1 MTTSSN
7 SRVFLLL
14 FLATLAAF
22 GPFVTDFYLPT
33 LPEQTTDFHT
43 SPAMVQLG
51 LSNIMWGLAAGQLLV
66 GPISDR
72 RGRKKPLFWCLVL
85 FAVTTAVAAAA
96 TEIHVFLVMRFFEG
110 LGAAGAIV
118 LSRSI
123 AADRYTGREL
133 GSFMGVMGA
142 IQGIAPITAPMLG
155 ALIADAA
162 GWRGI
167 FWILFGTGV
176 VLAFI
181 TLFVFVETL
190 PRSRINS
197 AERSSN
203 GTQRESIRE
212 SSAKLIA
219 DPVFCGIVF
228 QQLLASGI
236 LFGHISSSPFIFRGH
251 FDLSPELYGLTFG
264 LLALGITAG
273 AVISSRIDPLKALGV
288 GAVGMLVCAVFVAV
302 CFITNLSLW
311 AVLPFYFLLMA
322 FLGLTLPAAMTAA
335 LTLHRQRAGFA
346 AAVIGSVGFVGG
358 GLVAPLTAIGEVTR
372 TASIIFVVCGVLL
385 VLISF
390 WLNRRMKLSLSFKH
404 KIPTVKQPGACSTDE
419 ESQAPYCINDIC
431 QSKHSVLQQTC
442 RQRISFK

>member
-1 MTTSSN
+1 M
-7 SRVFLLL
+7 
-14 FLATLAAF
+14 
-22 GPFVTDFYLPT
+22 
-33 LPEQTTDFHT
+33 
-43 SPAMVQLG
+43 
-51 LSNIMWGLAAGQLLV
+51 GLAAGQLLV

-142 IQGIAPITAPMLG
+142 IQGIAPVTAPMLG

-167 FWILFGTGV
+167 FWILFGMGV

-197 AERSSN
+197 AQRSSN

-288 GAVGMLVCAVFVAV
+288 GAVGMLVCAVLVAV

-346 AAVIGSVGFVGG
+346 AAVIGSVRFVGG

-390 WLNRRMKLSLSFKH
+390 WLNRRMKL
-404 KIPTVKQPGACSTDE
+404 IRGDE
-419 ESQAPYCINDIC
+419 L
-431 QSKHSVLQQTC
+431 KL
-442 RQRISFK
+442 

>member
-1 MTTSSN
+1 MTASSN
-7 SRVFLLL
+7 SRIFLLL

-72 RGRKKPLFWCLVL
+72 RGRKKPLLWCLVL

-190 PRSRINS
+190 PRSRIKS
-197 AERSSN
+197 AERSSS
-203 GTQRESIRE
+203 GTERESIRE

-273 AVISSRIDPLKALGV
+273 AVISSRIDPLKALGI
-288 GAVGMLVCAVFVAV
+288 GAVGMLVCAVLVAV
-302 CFITNLSLW
+302 CFTTNLSLW
-311 AVLPFYFLLMA
+311 AVLPFYFFLMA

-390 WLNRRMKLSLSFKH
+390 WLNRRMKL
-404 KIPTVKQPGACSTDE
+404 IRGDE
-419 ESQAPYCINDIC
+419 L
-431 QSKHSVLQQTC
+431 KL
-442 RQRISFK
+442 

>member
-1 MTTSSN
+1 MTASSN
-7 SRVFLLL
+7 SRIFLLL

-33 LPEQTTDFHT
+33 LPEQTTDFNT

-142 IQGIAPITAPMLG
+142 IQGIAPVTAPMLG

-167 FWILFGTGV
+167 FWILFGMGV

-197 AERSSN
+197 AQRSSN

-288 GAVGMLVCAVFVAV
+288 GAVGMLVCAVLVAV

-322 FLGLTLPAAMTAA
+322 FLGLTLSAAMTAA

-390 WLNRRMKLSLSFKH
+390 WLNRRMKL
-404 KIPTVKQPGACSTDE
+404 IRGDE
-419 ESQAPYCINDIC
+419 L
-431 QSKHSVLQQTC
+431 KL
-442 RQRISFK
+442 

>member
-197 AERSSN
+197 VERSSN

-273 AVISSRIDPLKALGV
+273 AV
-288 GAVGMLVCAVFVAV
+288 GMLVCAVFVAV

-322 FLGLTLPAAMTAA
+322 FLGLTRPAAMTAA

-390 WLNRRMKLSLSFKH
+390 WLNRRMKLIRGVELK
-404 KIPTVKQPGACSTDE
+404 
-419 ESQAPYCINDIC
+419 
-431 QSKHSVLQQTC
+431 L
-442 RQRISFK
+442 

>member
-51 LSNIMWGLAAGQLLV
+51 LSNIMWELAAGQLLV

-197 AERSSN
+197 VERSSN

-390 WLNRRMKLSLSFKH
+390 RMKLIRGVELK
-404 KIPTVKQPGACSTDE
+404 
-419 ESQAPYCINDIC
+419 
-431 QSKHSVLQQTC
+431 L
-442 RQRISFK
+442 

>member
-1 MTTSSN
+1 MTASSN
-7 SRVFLLL
+7 SRIFLLL

-66 GPISDR
+66 GPFSDR
-72 RGRKKPLFWCLVL
+72 QGRKKPLFWCLVL

-176 VLAFI
+176 VLALI

-197 AERSSN
+197 AERSRS

-288 GAVGMLVCAVFVAV
+288 GAVGMLVCAVFVAI

-390 WLNRRMKLSLSFKH
+390 WLNRRMKL
-404 KIPTVKQPGACSTDE
+404 IRGDE
-419 ESQAPYCINDIC
+419 L
-431 QSKHSVLQQTC
+431 KL
-442 RQRISFK
+442 

>member
-22 GPFVTDFYLPT
+22 GPFVTDVYLPT
-33 LPEQTTDFHT
+33 RPEQTTDFHT

-197 AERSSN
+197 VERSSN

-390 WLNRRMKLSLSFKH
+390 WLNRRMKLIRGVELK
-404 KIPTVKQPGACSTDE
+404 
-419 ESQAPYCINDIC
+419 
-431 QSKHSVLQQTC
+431 L
-442 RQRISFK
+442 

>member
-133 GSFMGVMGA
+133 GSFMGVMRA

-197 AERSSN
+197 VERSSN

-372 TASIIFVVCGVLL
+372 TASIIFVVRGVLL

-390 WLNRRMKLSLSFKH
+390 WLNRRMKLIRGVELK
-404 KIPTVKQPGACSTDE
+404 
-419 ESQAPYCINDIC
+419 
-431 QSKHSVLQQTC
+431 L
-442 RQRISFK
+442 

>member
-133 GSFMGVMGA
+133 GSFMGVMRA

-346 AAVIGSVGFVGG
+346 AAVIGSVGFVGS

-390 WLNRRMKLSLSFKH
+390 WLNRRMKLIRGVELK
-404 KIPTVKQPGACSTDE
+404 
-419 ESQAPYCINDIC
+419 
-431 QSKHSVLQQTC
+431 L
-442 RQRISFK
+442 

>member
-1 MTTSSN
+1 MTASSN
-7 SRVFLLL
+7 SRIFLLL

-96 TEIHVFLVMRFFEG
+96 TEIHVFLVMLFFEG

-142 IQGIAPITAPMLG
+142 IQGIAPVTAPMLG

-167 FWILFGTGV
+167 FWILFGMGV

-197 AERSSN
+197 AQRSSN

-288 GAVGMLVCAVFVAV
+288 GAVGILVCAVLVAV

-346 AAVIGSVGFVGG
+346 AAVIGSVRFVGS

-390 WLNRRMKLSLSFKH
+390 WLNRRMKL
-404 KIPTVKQPGACSTDE
+404 IRGDE
-419 ESQAPYCINDIC
+419 L
-431 QSKHSVLQQTC
+431 KL
-442 RQRISFK
+442 

>member
-66 GPISDR
+66 GPISAR

-390 WLNRRMKLSLSFKH
+390 WLNRRMKLIRGVELK
-404 KIPTVKQPGACSTDE
+404 
-419 ESQAPYCINDIC
+419 
-431 QSKHSVLQQTC
+431 L
-442 RQRISFK
+442 

>member
-1 MTTSSN
+1 MNASSN
-7 SRVFLLL
+7 SRIFLLF

-72 RGRKKPLFWCLVL
+72 RGHKKPLFWCLVL

-167 FWILFGTGV
+167 FWMLFGTGV

-197 AERSSN
+197 AQSSSN

-288 GAVGMLVCAVFVAV
+288 GAVGMLVCAVLVAV

-390 WLNRRMKLSLSFKH
+390 WLNRRMKL
-404 KIPTVKQPGACSTDE
+404 IRGDE
-419 ESQAPYCINDIC
+419 L
-431 QSKHSVLQQTC
+431 KL
-442 RQRISFK
+442 

>member
-1 MTTSSN
+1 MTASSN
-7 SRVFLLL
+7 SRIFLLL

-118 LSRSI
+118 LSCSI

-142 IQGIAPITAPMLG
+142 IQGIAPVTAPMLG

-167 FWILFGTGV
+167 FWILFGMGV

-197 AERSSN
+197 AQRSSN

-288 GAVGMLVCAVFVAV
+288 GAVGMLVCAVLVAV

-322 FLGLTLPAAMTAA
+322 FLGLTRPAAMTAA

-346 AAVIGSVGFVGG
+346 AAVIGSVRFVGG

-390 WLNRRMKLSLSFKH
+390 WLNRRMKL
-404 KIPTVKQPGACSTDE
+404 IRGDE
-419 ESQAPYCINDIC
+419 L
-431 QSKHSVLQQTC
+431 KL
-442 RQRISFK
+442 

>member
-1 MTTSSN
+1 MTASSN
-7 SRVFLLL
+7 SRIFLLL

-110 LGAAGAIV
+110 LGVAGAIV

-123 AADRYTGREL
+123 AADRYTRREL

-142 IQGIAPITAPMLG
+142 IQGIAPVTAPMLG

-167 FWILFGTGV
+167 FWILFGMGV

-197 AERSSN
+197 AQRSSN

-288 GAVGMLVCAVFVAV
+288 GAVGMLVCAVLVAV

-390 WLNRRMKLSLSFKH
+390 WLNRRMKL
-404 KIPTVKQPGACSTDE
+404 IRGDE
-419 ESQAPYCINDIC
+419 L
-431 QSKHSVLQQTC
+431 KL
-442 RQRISFK
+442 

>member
-1 MTTSSN
+1 MTASSN
-7 SRVFLLL
+7 SRIFLLL

-110 LGAAGAIV
+110 LGAAGTIV

-142 IQGIAPITAPMLG
+142 IQGIAPVTAPMLG

-167 FWILFGTGV
+167 FWILFGMGV

-181 TLFVFVETL
+181 TLCVFVETL

-197 AERSSN
+197 AQRSSN

-288 GAVGMLVCAVFVAV
+288 GAVGMLVCAVLVAV

-346 AAVIGSVGFVGG
+346 AAVIGSVRFVGG

-390 WLNRRMKLSLSFKH
+390 WLNRRMKL
-404 KIPTVKQPGACSTDE
+404 IRGDE
-419 ESQAPYCINDIC
+419 L
-431 QSKHSVLQQTC
+431 KL
-442 RQRISFK
+442 

>member
-96 TEIHVFLVMRFFEG
+96 TEIHVFLVMCFFEG

-197 AERSSN
+197 VERSSN

-390 WLNRRMKLSLSFKH
+390 WLNRRMKLIRGVELK
-404 KIPTVKQPGACSTDE
+404 
-419 ESQAPYCINDIC
+419 
-431 QSKHSVLQQTC
+431 L
-442 RQRISFK
+442 

>member
-22 GPFVTDFYLPT
+22 GPFVTDFFYLPT

-197 AERSSN
+197 VERSSN

-390 WLNRRMKLSLSFKH
+390 WLNRRMKL
-404 KIPTVKQPGACSTDE
+404 IRGDE
-419 ESQAPYCINDIC
+419 L
-431 QSKHSVLQQTC
+431 KL
-442 RQRISFK
+442 

>member
-1 MTTSSN
+1 MTASSN
-7 SRVFLLL
+7 SRIFLLL

-118 LSRSI
+118 LSHSI

-142 IQGIAPITAPMLG
+142 IQGIAPITALMLG

-197 AERSSN
+197 IERSSN
-203 GTQRESIRE
+203 STQRESIRE

-311 AVLPFYFLLMA
+311 AVLPFYFFLMA

-346 AAVIGSVGFVGG
+346 AAVIGSVRFVGG

-390 WLNRRMKLSLSFKH
+390 WLNRRMKLIRGVELK
-404 KIPTVKQPGACSTDE
+404 
-419 ESQAPYCINDIC
+419 
-431 QSKHSVLQQTC
+431 L
-442 RQRISFK
+442 

>member
-1 MTTSSN
+1 
-7 SRVFLLL
+7 
-14 FLATLAAF
+14 
-22 GPFVTDFYLPT
+22 
-33 LPEQTTDFHT
+33 
-43 SPAMVQLG
+43 MVQLG

-133 GSFMGVMGA
+133 GSFMGVMRA
-142 IQGIAPITAPMLG
+142 IQGIALVTAPMLG

-167 FWILFGTGV
+167 FWILFGMGV

-197 AERSSN
+197 AQRSSN

-288 GAVGMLVCAVFVAV
+288 GAVGMLVCAVLVAV

-390 WLNRRMKLSLSFKH
+390 WLNRRMKL
-404 KIPTVKQPGACSTDE
+404 IRGDE
-419 ESQAPYCINDIC
+419 L
-431 QSKHSVLQQTC
+431 KL
-442 RQRISFK
+442 

>member
-1 MTTSSN
+1 MTASSN
-7 SRVFLLL
+7 SRIFLLF

-190 PRSRINS
+190 PRSRIKS
-197 AERSSN
+197 AERSSS
-203 GTQRESIRE
+203 GTERESIRE

-228 QQLLASGI
+228 QQL
-236 LFGHISSSPFIFRGH
+236 
-251 FDLSPELYGLTFG
+251 

-302 CFITNLSLW
+302 CFTTNLSLW
-311 AVLPFYFLLMA
+311 AVLPFYFFLMA

-390 WLNRRMKLSLSFKH
+390 WLNRRMKL
-404 KIPTVKQPGACSTDE
+404 IRGDE
-419 ESQAPYCINDIC
+419 L
-431 QSKHSVLQQTC
+431 KL
-442 RQRISFK
+442 

>member
-66 GPISDR
+66 GPISYR

-288 GAVGMLVCAVFVAV
+288 GAVGMLVCAIFVAV

-311 AVLPFYFLLMA
+311 VVLPFYFFLMA

-346 AAVIGSVGFVGG
+346 AAVIGSVRFVGG

-390 WLNRRMKLSLSFKH
+390 WLNRRMKLIRGVELK
-404 KIPTVKQPGACSTDE
+404 
-419 ESQAPYCINDIC
+419 
-431 QSKHSVLQQTC
+431 L
-442 RQRISFK
+442 

>member
-1 MTTSSN
+1 MTASSN
-7 SRVFLLL
+7 SRIFLLL

-110 LGAAGAIV
+110 LGAADAIV

-142 IQGIAPITAPMLG
+142 IQGIAPVTAPMLG

-167 FWILFGTGV
+167 FWILFGMGV

-197 AERSSN
+197 AQRSSN

-288 GAVGMLVCAVFVAV
+288 GAVGMLVCAVLVAV

-390 WLNRRMKLSLSFKH
+390 WLNRRMKL
-404 KIPTVKQPGACSTDE
+404 IRADE
-419 ESQAPYCINDIC
+419 L
-431 QSKHSVLQQTC
+431 KL
-442 RQRISFK
+442 

>member
-72 RGRKKPLFWCLVL
+72 RGRKKTLFWCLVL

-197 AERSSN
+197 VERSSN

-390 WLNRRMKLSLSFKH
+390 WLNRRMKLIRGVELK
-404 KIPTVKQPGACSTDE
+404 
-419 ESQAPYCINDIC
+419 
-431 QSKHSVLQQTC
+431 L
-442 RQRISFK
+442 

>member
-96 TEIHVFLVMRFFEG
+96 TEIHVFLVMRFFEC

-197 AERSSN
+197 VERSSN

-346 AAVIGSVGFVGG
+346 AAVIGSVRFVGG

-390 WLNRRMKLSLSFKH
+390 WLNRRMKLIRGVELK
-404 KIPTVKQPGACSTDE
+404 
-419 ESQAPYCINDIC
+419 
-431 QSKHSVLQQTC
+431 L
-442 RQRISFK
+442 

>member
-197 AERSSN
+197 VERSSN

-264 LLALGITAG
+264 LLALGITA
-273 AVISSRIDPLKALGV
+273 

-390 WLNRRMKLSLSFKH
+390 WLNRRMKL
-404 KIPTVKQPGACSTDE
+404 IRGDE
-419 ESQAPYCINDIC
+419 L
-431 QSKHSVLQQTC
+431 KL
-442 RQRISFK
+442 